1 MIGLE
6 QKQKIILAY
15 FHEGASQREIA
26 RRTGVDRK
34 TIRKYIVEYEQQ
46 REELIQTDDAAR
58 IAVLTDGIV
67 QPPKYRTGDRPK
79 LVVTEE
85 VEERIRGFLAEN
97 EERRRKGMHKQVR
110 RPVDIHAELENAGIC
125 ISYGSVLRTVRA
137 LEAKAKEAYIKS
149 DYVPGDV
156 CEFDWGEVKLEIG
169 GKMQKFQ
176 MAVFASAY
184 GNYRFAWLFS
194 TQKSEYFQEAHAK
207 FFSHI
212 GGVYQQMV
220 YDNMR
225 VAVKRLAGS
234 EKEPTEALL
243 QLSLYYGFQF
253 RFCNVCSGNEK
264 GHVERSVDVVRR
276 KAFASQYRFDSLES
290 ANEHLSAVCGRLNR
304 KPQSNREGRSADECL
319 QTEREY
325 LFKGLPPFDAAR
337 VEHPRV
343 DKYSTICVD
352 KNHYS
357 VPDSLVGKK
366 IMVKIY
372 SGRILC
378 FHGDKQVAEHARTLE
393 SCQWVIKLEHFLDTF
408 KRKPGALATSI
419 AMKQAPQALTRIY
432 ESYYKGQEKDFI
444 ALVQEFSAG
453 LTLDETK
460 TAITE
465 LEAMGVRHVT
475 TDNIKLICARNKDK
489 RARCEILSTN
499 GSEDISEHAM
509 EQLRQYDALLH
520 TGSVELKAVSA

>member
-1 MIGLE
+1 
-6 QKQKIILAY
+6 
-15 FHEGASQREIA
+15 
-26 RRTGVDRK
+26 
-34 TIRKYIVEYEQQ
+34 
-46 REELIQTDDAAR
+46 
-58 IAVLTDGIV
+58 
-67 QPPKYRTGDRPK
+67 
-79 LVVTEE
+79 
-85 VEERIRGFLAEN
+85 
-97 EERRRKGMHKQVR
+97 
-110 RPVDIHAELENAGIC
+110 
-125 ISYGSVLRTVRA
+125 
-137 LEAKAKEAYIKS
+137 
-149 DYVPGDV
+149 
-156 CEFDWGEVKLEIG
+156 
-169 GKMQKFQ
+169 
-176 MAVFASAY
+176 
-184 GNYRFAWLFS
+184 
-194 TQKSEYFQEAHAK
+194 FQEAHAK